1 MKEMIKNEILEYF
14 STTNNIS
21 EAIYIIDNI
30 YIDGE
35 FDYGCRGL
43 DHNALLGDGY
53 GWDDI
58 LEFGVVI
65 VPETQTYISD
75 TSVMDL
81 DDLGYERLPLNDN
94 HVVGF
99 K

>member
-1 MKEMIKNEILEYF
+1 MKNIIKNEILEYCE
-14 STTNNIS
+14 TTEDITQ
-21 EAIYIIDNI
+21 AIYIIDDVLV
-30 YIDGE
+30 DGE

-53 GWDDI
+53 GWDEI
-58 LEFGVVI
+58 LMYGVVI

-81 DDLGYERLPLNDN
+81 DLIGYERLPLNNN
-94 HVVGF
+94 HIVGF

>member
-53 GWDDI
+53 GWKEI
-58 LEFGVVI
+58 LENGVVI

-75 TSVMDL
+75 TSVIDL
-81 DDLGYERLPLNDN
+81 DELGYERLPLNDN

>member
-75 TSVMDL
+75 TSVIDL